1 MSKPAPKQ
9 DWQSAPMRKLRL
21 GPRDFTLDRKPDG
34 TIYVRSPHT
43 MPPYPVKITER
54 LEHWAKTTPEQ
65 VFLGERAADG
75 SWRTI
80 TYGEFL
86 PKIRAIGEALLARGL
101 SAERPLAVLSGNDI
115 DHALIAYAALYIGVP
130 HAPISPA
137 YSLVSDDFGK
147 LQHIFKLLTPGLVF
161 AADGKPFERA
171 IKQIVPPDVE
181 VICVRNPVPS
191 HKCTMLSELLEAQ
204 PSKAVDAAN
213 AKITPDTIT
222 KFLFTSGSTGRPKGV
237 INTQRMWC
245 SNQAMIRT
253 SLAFL
258 QDAPPVTLDW
268 APWHHTAGGNHD
280 LGLILFNGGAFY
292 IDAGKPLP
300 GAVEITVKNLK
311 EISPTWYFN
320 VPKGYETLLPYLRND
335 KQLRENFFGNMLC
348 LWFAGAALAQ
358 HVFEEVQELAVQ
370 TVGERIPFLTG
381 FGATESGPFAMA
393 RIWETNDS
401 TNMGL
406 PGVGCDLKLVPMEG
420 KLDARLKGPNI
431 TPGYWREPEL
441 TRKAFD
447 DEGFYRLGDA
457 LKFQDENDPG
467 KGLLFDG
474 RTAEDFKLSSGT
486 WVNVGPLKSQIVDH
500 FAPYVRDVVLA
511 GIDRGYL
518 SALIFPNIEDCR
530 KLCGV
535 AADASPAQILTH
547 DKVQAKFAE
556 LLTKL
561 AKKATG
567 GSNRLERIHLLEV
580 PPSMDA
586 GEMTDKGSINQ
597 RAVLAQRAALVE
609 ELYADQ
615 PTVKVI
621 RAEEL

>member
-1 MSKPAPKQ
+1 
-9 DWQSAPMRKLRL
+9 MREVKL
-21 GPRDFTLDRKPDG
+21 GPRDFVLDKKPDG
-34 TIYVRSPHT
+34 TIYVRSPHKLGA
-43 MPPYPVKITER
+43 YPAKITER
-54 LEHWAKTTPEQ
+54 IEHWAKTTPDRI
-65 VFLGERAADG
+65 FLGERAADG

-86 PKIRAIGEALLARGL
+86 KKIRAIGEALLSRNL
-101 SAERPLAVLSGNDI
+101 SAERPLAILSGNDI

-130 HAPISPA
+130 HAPVSPA

-147 LQHIFKLLTPGLVF
+147 LSHIFQLLTPGLVF
-161 AADGKPFERA
+161 VSDGKQFERA

-181 VICVRNPVPS
+181 VIVARNPVSS
-191 HKCTMLSELLEAQ
+191 HKCTAFSDLLKVQ
-204 PSKAVDAAN
+204 PTKVVDTAHG
-213 AKITPDTIT
+213 KITPDTIT

-245 SNQAMIRT
+245 ANQEMIRT

-258 QDAPPVTLDW
+258 QDGPPVTLDW
-268 APWHHTAGGNHD
+268 APWHHTAAGNHD
-280 LGLILFNGGAFY
+280 LGLILFNGGSYY

-300 GAVEITVKNLK
+300 GAIETTVRNLK
-311 EISPTWYFN
+311 EIAPTWYFN
-320 VPKGYETLLPYLRND
+320 VPKGYEALLPYLRND
-335 KQLRENFFGNMLC
+335 KQLRENFYSKMKV
-348 LWFAGAALAQ
+348 LWFAGAALVQ

-381 FGATESGPFAMA
+381 FGATESAPFALA
-393 RIWETNDS
+393 RIWETDNS

-406 PGVGCDLKLVPMEG
+406 PGVGCDLKLVPMDG

-431 TPGYWREPEL
+431 TPGYWREPAL
-441 TRKAFD
+441 TKKAFD
-447 DEGFYRLGDA
+447 EEGFYRLGDA
-457 LKFQDENDPG
+457 LKFQDPADPG

-486 WVNVGPLKSQIVDH
+486 WVNVGPLKSQVVDA

-511 GIDRGYL
+511 GIDKGYL
-518 SALIFPNIEDCR
+518 SALIFPNLEDCR
-530 KLCGV
+530 KLCGLS
-535 AADASPAQILTH
+535 ADATPAQILAH
-547 DKVQAKFAE
+547 EKVQAKFAD
-556 LLTKL
+556 LLSAF
-561 AKKATG
+561 AKKSTG
-567 GSNRLERIHLLEV
+567 GSNRLERILLLEV

-609 ELYADQ
+609 ELYLDQ
-615 PTVKVI
+615 PTLSVI
-621 RAEEL
+621 RAEGK

>member
-1 MSKPAPKQ
+1 
-9 DWQSAPMRKLRL
+9 MRKVRL
-21 GPRDFTLDRKPDG
+21 GPRDFVLDKKPDG
-34 TIYVRSPHT
+34 TIHVRSPHKLG
-43 MPPYPVKITER
+43 PYPTKITER
-54 LEHWAKTTPEQ
+54 IEHWAKTTPDQ

-80 TYGEFL
+80 TYGDFRDQ
-86 PKIRAIGEALLARGL
+86 IRAIGEALLSRNL
-101 SAERPLAVLSGNDI
+101 SAERPLVILSGNDI

-130 HAPISPA
+130 HAPVSPA

-147 LQHIFKLLTPGLVF
+147 LSHIFQLLTPGLVF
-161 AADGKPFERA
+161 VADGKPFERA
-171 IKQIVPPDVE
+171 IRQIVPPDRE
-181 VICVRNPVPS
+181 VICVRNPVSS
-191 HKCTMLSELLEAQ
+191 HKSTAFADLQKVQ
-204 PSKAVDAAN
+204 PTAAVDAAHDR
-213 AKITPDTIT
+213 ITPDTIT

-245 SNQAMIRT
+245 SNQEMIRT

-258 QDAPPVTLDW
+258 RDEPPVTLDW
-268 APWHHTAGGNHD
+268 APWHHTAAGNHD
-280 LGLILFNGGAFY
+280 LGLILFNGGSYY
-292 IDAGKPLP
+292 IDGGKPLP
-300 GAVEITVKNLK
+300 GAIETTVRNLK
-311 EISPTWYFN
+311 EIAPTWYFN
-320 VPKGYETLLPYLRND
+320 VPKGYEALLPYLRSD
-335 KQLRENFFGNMLC
+335 QQLRENFYQKMQC

-370 TVGERIPFLTG
+370 TVGERIAFLTG
-381 FGATESGPFAMA
+381 FGATESAPFALA
-393 RIWETNDS
+393 RIWETDNS

-406 PGVGCDLKLVPMEG
+406 PGVGCELKLVPMDG
-420 KLDARLKGPNI
+420 KLDARLKGPNL

-441 TRKAFD
+441 TKKAFD
-447 DEGFYRLGDA
+447 EEGFYRLGDA
-457 LKFQDENDPG
+457 LKFQDEKDPG

-486 WVNVGPLKSQIVDH
+486 WVNVGPLKSQVVNA

-511 GIDRGYL
+511 GIDKSYL
-518 SALIFPNIEDCR
+518 SALIFPNLEDCR

-535 AADASPAQILTH
+535 GADASAAEILTH
-547 DKVQAKFAE
+547 ERVRAKFTAM
-556 LLTKL
+556 LRDFARKG
-561 AKKATG
+561 TG
-567 GSNRLERIHLLEV
+567 SSNRLERILLLEV

-615 PTVKVI
+615 PTAPVI
-621 RAEEL
+621 RAEIQ

>member
-1 MSKPAPKQ
+1 
-9 DWQSAPMRKLRL
+9 MRKVRL
-21 GPRDFTLDRKPDG
+21 GPRDFEINRKPDG
-34 TIYVRSPHT
+34 TIYIRSPHKLGA
-43 MPPYPVKITER
+43 YPVKITER
-54 LEHWAKTTPEQ
+54 IEHWAKTAPGRI
-65 VFLGERAADG
+65 FLGERAPDG

-86 PKIRAIGEALLARGL
+86 KSIRAIGEALLSRNL
-101 SAERPLAVLSGNDI
+101 SAERPLVILSGNDI

-130 HAPISPA
+130 HAPVSPA

-147 LQHIFKLLTPGLVF
+147 LSHIFRLLTPGLVF
-161 AADGKPFERA
+161 VADGKPFERA

-181 VICVRNPVPS
+181 VIAVRNPVSS
-191 HKCTMLSELLEAQ
+191 HQCTAFSDLLKAK
-204 PSKAVDAAN
+204 PGAAVDAAH

-245 SNQAMIRT
+245 SNQEMIRT

-268 APWHHTAGGNHD
+268 APWHHTAAGNHD
-280 LGLILFNGGAFY
+280 LGLILFNGGSYY
-292 IDAGKPLP
+292 IDGGKPLP
-300 GAVEITVKNLK
+300 GAIETTVRNLK
-311 EISPTWYFN
+311 EIAPTWYFN
-320 VPKGYETLLPYLRND
+320 VPKGYEALLPYFRND
-335 KQLRENFFGNMLC
+335 KQLRENFYSKMQC

-358 HVFEEVQELAVQ
+358 HVFEEVQELAVESA
-370 TVGERIPFLTG
+370 GERIPFLTG
-381 FGATESGPFAMA
+381 FGATESAPFALA
-393 RIWETNDS
+393 RIWETDNS

-406 PGVGCDLKLVPMEG
+406 PGVGCELKLVPMEG

-441 TRKAFD
+441 TKKAFD
-447 DEGFYRLGDA
+447 EEGFYRLGDA
-457 LKFQDENDPG
+457 LKFQDEKDPG

-486 WVNVGPLKSQIVDH
+486 WVNVGPLKSQVVDA

-511 GIDRGYL
+511 GIDKSYL
-518 SALIFPNIEDCR
+518 SALIFPNLEDCR

-535 AADASPAQILTH
+535 GADASPAEVLRH
-547 DKVQAKFAE
+547 EKVQAKFGE
-556 LLTKL
+556 LLAAFARKG
-561 AKKATG
+561 TG
-567 GSNRLERIHLLEV
+567 SSNRLERILLLEV

-609 ELYADQ
+609 ELYVDQ
-615 PTVKVI
+615 PSATVI
-621 RAEEL
+621 RADRK